1 MLRAR
6 ILLCTVLILGIVPA
20 LSINSI
26 SRVCAASPSS
36 RIPAPAFTQEGRAVS
51 LVLTVNNAFGGTPY
65 EFRFSVTDPA
75 GRTVQSPLQN
85 YTTSPSQNS
94 FSILVGYPSTT
105 FSGSNSLAGK
115 YATWVD
121 QILPVAM
128 PKVATSSFVLSIT
141 DNLAYERT
149 QTVGIQASR
158 YNASESVSVTIRT
171 QTTSTLVFSQTILA
185 TPSGSSSLAGRSR
198 RTRR

>member
-1 MLRAR
+1 CSVNYA
-6 ILLCTVLILGIVPA
+6 VG
-20 LSINSI
+20 
-26 SRVCAASPSS
+26 
-36 RIPAPAFTQEGRAVS
+36 GR
-51 LVLTVNNAFGGTPY
+51 PY
-65 EFRFSVTDPA
+65 EFRLSGSDSA
-75 GRTVQSPLQN
+75 GWTVQSALQN

-94 FSILVGYPSTT
+94 FSLLVGYPSTT

-115 YATWVD
+115 YLTWVD

-158 YNASESVSVTIRT
+158 YKASERVRVTIST
-171 QTTSTLVFSQTILA
+171 QTASTIVCY
-185 TPSGSSSLAGRSR
+185 
-198 RTRR
+198 